1 MRTLVYLASGPYH
14 RVYEDLPYE
23 RIILIDLH
31 SRFAPINNSKVRC
44 LRMNVLDALELLKRE
59 GIKIDCLVNM
69 NEGIYE
75 GGGTFA
81 MLSDHMAGQLY
92 PLLNDEFV
100 LICNL
105 SIYRELELK
114 KIPKLDWGFDHKLL
128 NSNDEQYIEP
138 ELFCNGFYD
147 GDGNYAPFKKLG
159 QVFKLTKT
167 KNLNYSSK
175 VHPSL
180 KINVKHKSI
189 WCDVEKLDAIGVSV
203 QCGVP
208 ISDSSSTTVKE
219 YILRKEK
226 AFNLTGLSMVQILE
240 HCEKNKIEHLG
251 LMPWMRGAYAEAV
264 EQIKSFKPSFLK
276 SITFYHLGK
285 NDLNPLK
292 QLI

>member
-1 MRTLVYLASGPYH
+1 MRTLVYVASGSYH
-14 RVYEDLPYE
+14 RTYEQLPYE

-31 SRFAPINNSKVRC
+31 SRFAPLNNSKVRC
-44 LRMNVLDALELLKRE
+44 LRMNVLDALELLKSE
-59 GIKIDCLVNM
+59 GVKIDCLVNM

-81 MLSDHMAGQLY
+81 MLSDHMVGQLY
-92 PLLNDEFV
+92 PLLNDEFI

-105 SIYRELELK
+105 SIYTELELK
-114 KIPKLDWGFDHKLL
+114 KIPKLDWGFDHIVLE
-128 NSNDEQYIEP
+128 SSDERYIEP

-147 GDGNYAPFKKLG
+147 GDGNFAPSKKYG
-159 QVFKLTKT
+159 KVFKMTKA
-167 KNLNYSSK
+167 KNADYISDI
-175 VHPSL
+175 HPE
-180 KINVKHKSI
+180 IEIGIKHKSI
-189 WCDVEKLDAIGVSV
+189 WSDVDKLDAIGVSV
-203 QCGVP
+203 QCDIP
-208 ISDSSSTTVKE
+208 ISDSSNTSIKE
-219 YILRKEK
+219 YMLRKEK
-226 AFNLTGLSMVQILE
+226 TFNLTGMTMVQILD
-240 HCEKNKIEHLG
+240 HCEKHKISNLG